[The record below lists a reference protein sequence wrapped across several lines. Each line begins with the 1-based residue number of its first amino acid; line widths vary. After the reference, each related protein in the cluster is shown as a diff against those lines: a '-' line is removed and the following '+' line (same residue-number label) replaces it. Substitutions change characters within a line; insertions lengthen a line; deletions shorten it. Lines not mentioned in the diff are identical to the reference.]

1 MPDQVLKE
9 VRDIFASVFQD
20 GDIMISINT
29 TSQDIEDWDS
39 LNNMH
44 LIIAI
49 EKKYNIRFAF
59 GEIALLADV
68 GSLIDLIEQKI
79 SS

>member
-1 MPDQVLKE
+1 MPDQILKE

-20 GDIMISINT
+20 ENIMISGNT

-59 GEIALLADV
+59 GEIALLVDV
-68 GSLIDLIEQKI
+68 GSLIGLIEQKI
-79 SS
+79 S

>member
-1 MPDQVLKE
+1 MPDQILKE

-20 GDIMISINT
+20 EDIMISGNT

-59 GEIALLADV
+59 GEMASLVNV
-68 GSLIDLIEQKI
+68 GSLIGLIEQKI
-79 SS
+79 S